1 MVNIMNNTTIS
12 LILSLLAGLSTVIGA
27 IIIFFKKDK
36 NILIYAL
43 SFASGVMI
51 TVSVIDLIPESYSYL
66 SNYYYPFPAIL
77 FVAIFFVIGIIISS
91 LIDKYIPGNNQIYRI
106 GIISLIAIIMHNI
119 PEGMA
124 TFIAS
129 NTNIKLGITL
139 TIAIALH
146 NIPEGITI
154 ALPIF
159 HATNNQKKAL
169 FYATIA
175 GLSEFIGALITYIF
189 FKNYI
194 SYKFMGFLLAMI
206 AGIMIQISCYELL
219 PEVIKSKE
227 KRGVIY
233 FILGCI
239 IMYISIKVL

>member
-1 MVNIMNNTTIS
+1 MNNTSIA
-12 LILSLLAGLSTVIGA
+12 LLLSLLAGLSTILGA
-27 IIIFFKKDK
+27 IIIFFKKK
-36 NILIYAL
+36 ESILYNAL
-43 SFASGVMI
+43 SFAAGVMI

-66 SNYYYPFPAIL
+66 SGFYYPFPAVL
-77 FVAIFFVIGIIISS
+77 LVAIFFVIGVILSS
-91 LIDKYIPGNNQIYRI
+91 LIDKYIPSNNQLYRI
-106 GIISLIAIIMHNI
+106 GIISLIAIIIHNI

-159 HATNNQKKAL
+159 HATNNRKKAI

-175 GLSEFIGALITYIF
+175 GLSEFIGALITCIFLKDYIT
-189 FKNYI
+189 
-194 SYKFMGFLLAMI
+194 YKFMGYLLAII
-206 AGIMIQISCYELL
+206 AGIMIQISFYELL
-219 PEVIKSKE
+219 PEVIKVKE
-227 KRGVIY
+227 KRGIIY
-233 FILGCI
+233 FLLGSL
-239 IMYISIKVL
+239 IMFISIKIL

>member
-1 MVNIMNNTTIS
+1 MNNTSIA
-12 LILSLLAGLSTVIGA
+12 LILSLLAGLSTIIGT
-27 IIIFFKKDK
+27 IIIFFKSDK
-36 NILIYAL
+36 KILFNAL
-43 SFASGVMI
+43 SFAAGVMI
-51 TVSVIDLIPESYSYL
+51 TVSIVDLIPESYNYL
-66 SNYYYPFPAIL
+66 SNYYYPFPTVL
-77 FVAIFFVIGIIISS
+77 LVAIFFVIGIIISS

-159 HATNNQKKAL
+159 HATNNRKKAL
-169 FYATIA
+169 FYAAIA
-175 GLSEFIGALITYIF
+175 GLSEFIGAIITYVF
-189 FKNYI
+189 FKEYL
-194 SYKFMGFLLAMI
+194 SYKFMGFLLAII
-206 AGIMIQISCYELL
+206 AGIMIQISLYELL

-239 IMYISIKVL
+239 IMFISIKVL